1 MSPRRRRGPSRLAH
15 MLTMRALEKAMS
27 NAIDHMDELN
37 RENAELV
44 ECLLFC
50 RMHLP
55 DRKDATKY
63 IDRVLEKR

>member
-1 MSPRRRRGPSRLAH
+1 